1 MKDLIFAVL
10 ILGFA
15 VYTLVAFFLNLE
27 PSYGIYGILI
37 SMGAE
42 VGYNEWSRR
51 KNDDNKT

>member
-1 MKDLIFAVL
+1 MKDLVFAGL

-27 PSYGIYGILI
+27 PSYGIYGVLI

-42 VGYNEWSRR
+42 VGYNEWLKR
-51 KNDDNKT
+51 KSNGNKA

>member
-1 MKDLIFAVL
+1 MKDLVFAGL

-27 PSYGIYGILI
+27 PSYGIYGVLI

-42 VGYNEWSRR
+42 VGYNEWLKR
-51 KNDDNKT
+51 KNNGNKA

>member
-1 MKDLIFAVL
+1 MKDLIFAAL

-42 VGYNEWSRR
+42 VGYNEWLRR
-51 KNDDNKT
+51 KNDGNKA

>member
-1 MKDLIFAVL
+1 MKDLIFAAL